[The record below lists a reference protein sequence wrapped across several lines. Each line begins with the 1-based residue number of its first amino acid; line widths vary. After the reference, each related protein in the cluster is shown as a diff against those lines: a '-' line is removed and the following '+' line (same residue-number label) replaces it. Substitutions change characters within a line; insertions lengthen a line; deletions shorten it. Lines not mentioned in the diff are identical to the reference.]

1 MNPPIL
7 NAKNLTKTFVQP
19 SKYQII
25 KNASLKVHSGE
36 TIAIIGPSGSG
47 KTTLLH
53 ILGTLDYPDS
63 GTLEISGKNALTD
76 TSNLIRNKYVGF
88 VFQNY
93 NLLDEYTVLENII
106 MPGKISR
113 KTDLKDRAKK
123 ILDSVGMG
131 THIDHLAKLLS
142 GGEKQRVA
150 IGRALFNDPNLI
162 LADEPSGNLDNT
174 NSSQIHDLL
183 ISTIKNLNKGVIVVT
198 HNHELAKKCDRVYL
212 LNDGYLKL
220 GN

>member
-47 KTTLLH
+47 KSTLLH

-113 KTDLKDRAKK
+113 KTDLKDA
-123 ILDSVGMG
+123 I
-131 THIDHLAKLLS
+131 ID
-142 GGEKQRVA
+142 
-150 IGRALFNDPNLI
+150 LFC
-162 LADEPSGNLDNT
+162 
-174 NSSQIHDLL
+174 L
-183 ISTIKNLNKGVIVVT
+183 ISCKEFYGTKESSFSRFVENYRNK
-198 HNHELAKKCDRVYL
+198 
-212 LNDGYLKL
+212 
-220 GN
+220 